1 MAIGSAGFAPS
12 VIEDGIYNLINCAD
26 FIVSSKEYTEKCMR
40 AVESFLMS
48 CRVKWNCIW
57 DSYPDESGASVSFAW
72 IECGELHHIVLN
84 VRYDAS
90 VRRRMKNENNEN
102 WLFHHSSGPDV

>member
-1 MAIGSAGFAPS
+1 MAIGSAGFTPS
-12 VIEDGIYNLINCAD
+12 AIEDGIYNLIDHAD

-57 DSYPDESGASVSFAW
+57 DSYPNESGASVSFAW
-72 IECGELHHIVLN
+72 IERGELHHIVLN
-84 VRYDAS
+84 VRYDAFCS
-90 VRRRMKNENNEN
+90 KEDEE
-102 WLFHHSSGPDV
+102 